1 MKKVLLLVLG
11 VTLSLGIKANAS
23 VLERFG
29 GLDRYETAAQINNTI
44 ESKTLILVSGNNY
57 ADALVAAPLVYHL
70 DGEIHIANNE
80 LSENTIKS
88 LENKEFDR
96 AVIVGGYGVISKDIE
111 DQLKEE
117 LTSVV
122 RYAGETRYETSDKV
136 AKAIMELTEQEGYK
150 KYPNAFLVS
159 GSNFA
164 DALSVSSVAAIT
176 GSPILLTNGEV
187 SEITINALSTAT
199 DSIYKIGGVA
209 TVGNDMDK
217 LIGTDY
223 KRLGGV
229 DRYETNKIVI
239 EQFKGW
245 FNKEI
250 AYVAS
255 GLDYPDA
262 LTGSAIAGKAKEAII
277 LSNPE
282 VSNYSKE
289 AMKLINPEKVVALGG
304 KGMVTENMMKE
315 LNVNKFDFSYK
326 TNLVMEKGKIPTIE
340 DIDLVAIDKNGN
352 DCTGTFFSGKGGAD
366 EEGGSLVFD
375 VAMDG
380 KKYTGKVDFTWK

>member
-70 DGEIHIANNE
+70 DGEIHIANDE

-88 LENKEFDR
+88 IENKEFDR

-111 DQLKEE
+111 EQLKKE

-199 DSIYKIGGVA
+199 NSIYKIGGVA

-282 VSNYSKE
+282 VSKYSKE
-289 AMKLINPEKVVALGG
+289 AMQMINPARVVALGG
-304 KGMVTENMMKE
+304 TGMVTENMMKE

-326 TNLVMEKGKIPTIE
+326 TNFVFDGDGIPTSK
-340 DIDLVAIDKNGN
+340 DIGLVAVDKNGT
-352 DCTGTFFSGKGGAD
+352 DCTKTYMLDRHESDENSGKI
-366 EEGGSLVFD
+366 VFS

-380 KKYTGKVDFTWK
+380 KIYMGIAKYTKK